1 MKKEFEDMA
10 YDFEGEKVLNLWKM
24 LFELQKQ
31 HDVDFW
37 DYYKSDGD
45 FDNWRKS
52 KGYGDTDPDGVRHGA
67 SNIWYKEWQND
78 INNGLCVKKPYCCF
92 IDMFEDDIQNLGADY
107 DQKVYTLNLDYI
119 LEKAKIKDLEKF
131 GKDDYRVHL
140 ATILIEE
147 FGNKIFVDQSP
158 DE

>member
-1 MKKEFEDMA
+1 MKKEFEDIA

-78 INNGLCVKKPYCCF
+78 ISNGLWAKKPYCCL
-92 IDMFEDDIQNLGADY
+92 IDMFEDDIQNLGADD